1 MLGDFQPF
9 APRVGS
15 PQPPSPGSPLLA
27 LKPLL
32 ISGPVRCTCWGLGS
46 FCLCWTG
53 GCVTGPVGGSCGP
66 WGCSCLGPWELPQPW
81 GFQNI
86 HRALASAEEAIPAV
100 CKTRTVIYEIPR
112 SQVDPTSANFL
123 IWPPCVEVK
132 RCTGCCN
139 TSSVKCQP
147 SRVHHRSVK
156 VSSACPGPR
165 GSPTQLGG
173 RHAAEP
179 EDAPVSLTGAP
190 RPGVEPGLGSWSV
203 TRSKF
208 GSRVA
213 VVCLTDGSREVS
225 GDLAG
230 SCLTSPPGPGEASR
244 ALQCGLW
251 CTARGWWAPQG
262 LTLLETGR
270 ERWGGT
276 WWGGRLGVGWAQA
289 RGQALCLPC
298 WTSVPV

>member
-1 MLGDFQPF
+1 MGASETPPPP
-9 APRVGS
+9 APLPPGTGVKAAVPAPCWLQGLCEPPGCWGIFS
-15 PQPPSPGSPLLA
+15 PPPPGWAPHSPLPQGLPSLA

-32 ISGPVRCTCWGLGS
+32 ISGPVGCTRWGLGS
-46 FCLCWTG
+46 VCLCWTG

-86 HRALASAEEAIPAV
+86 QRALASAEEAIPAV

-156 VSSACPGPR
+156 VSSACPPAPGVAPPSWAA
-165 GSPTQLGG
+165 G
-173 RHAAEP
+173 HAGEP
-179 EDAPVSLTGAP
+179 EDAPVSLTGTP
-190 RPGVEPGLGSWSV
+190 RPGGG
-203 TRSKF
+203 
-208 GSRVA
+208 
-213 VVCLTDGSREVS
+213 
-225 GDLAG
+225 AG
-230 SCLTSPPGPGEASR
+230 A
-244 ALQCGLW
+244 W
-251 CTARGWWAPQG
+251 VM
-262 LTLLETGR
+262 
-270 ERWGGT
+270 
-276 WWGGRLGVGWAQA
+276 VGHAKQVWI
-289 RGQALCLPC
+289 
-298 WTSVPV
+298 S